1 MADQHRPMM
10 SPDTL
15 TRLAGAMT
23 EFSTAWAADVD
34 ALRTVEAELSTTTTL
49 LNTANMRR
57 EDLQADLDAAL
68 ANNKLLLDRNAY
80 LEAQILLI
88 ADRAQDAEHGMAAVR
103 QRVDATVR
111 GDGTTRDRVSAPVA
125 PVERLAKLVRGIEPA
140 QPIAVGA
147 AAPEQ
152 PRQVRELAADQPD
165 GTDLPQEPPPVV
177 RRTMPPANDFIRHAA
192 AQ

>member
-1 MADQHRPMM
+1 MM
-10 SPDTL
+10 SPETL

-80 LEAQILLI
+80 LEAQIMLI

-125 PVERLAKLVRGIEPA
+125 PVERLAKLVREIETTQPA
-140 QPIAVGA
+140 AVAA

-152 PRQVRELAADQPD
+152 PRQVREIAADQPD
-165 GTDLPQEPPPVV
+165 GTELPQEPPPIV